1 MPSRGFNIG
10 SSRSTT
16 SVIAGLFIAFVSI
29 DGIAAMPIDDEG
41 VEVSTATPA
50 CCTPVDPLSMRL
62 TGVSRTQPSP
72 TDDVADTNAD
82 REVRRLLAAI
92 DVQTLGLRDFAARVR
107 MDTYDDLADET
118 EKRFGRVYM
127 VMPPLAAEATPN
139 ADPSAEVEVEV
150 EVEPEARKHRRA
162 AIVFERSIEPSGR
175 ARERLE
181 HFVLDDG
188 VLSDYDHEAKRL
200 VRRRVVEPGDRRD
213 PLRLGDGPVPI
224 PIGQRSADIIRHFDV
239 TLAGVVPDR
248 IAKSADGVIGL
259 HLVPK
264 PGTEMAE
271 NRKIASIDL
280 WLVGEDHL
288 PFAVELRERDGD
300 RTTVRFFDP
309 VLNAGIDAT
318 ARRWLEAPEVDPK
331 VWRIESK

>member
-1 MPSRGFNIG
+1 MPSRGIYNG
-10 SSRSTT
+10 SMIMM
-16 SVIAGLFIAFVSI
+16 IAGLVVAFGVADGVAAESI
-29 DGIAAMPIDDEG
+29 DDVGKAG
-41 VEVSTATPA
+41 
-50 CCTPVDPLSMRL
+50 TPVCCGPTDPWSMRL
-62 TGVSRTQPSP
+62 TGVSRTTASS
-72 TDDVADTNAD
+72 TDDTVTSEAD
-82 REVRRLLAAI
+82 REIRRLLEAI
-92 DVQTLGLRDFAARVR
+92 DVQTLALRDFASRVR

-139 ADPSAEVEVEV
+139 ADPPAEGEVEAQV
-150 EVEPEARKHRRA
+150 RKHRRA

-239 TLAGVVPDR
+239 TLAPAVPDR
-248 IAKSADGVIGL
+248 IAKSADGVTGL

>member
-41 VEVSTATPA
+41 LEGSTATPA

-62 TGVSRTQPSP
+62 TGLSRTQPSP

-92 DVQTLGLRDFAARVR
+92 DVQTLGLRDFASRVR

-139 ADPSAEVEVEV
+139 ADPSAEVEVEP
-150 EVEPEARKHRRA
+150 EVRKHRRA

-239 TLAGVVPDR
+239 TLAPAVPDR
-248 IAKSADGVIGL
+248 IARSADGVIGL

-264 PGTEMAE
+264 TGTEMAE
-271 NRKIASIDL
+271 DRKIASIDL
-280 WLVGEDHL
+280 WLVGENHL

-318 ARRWLEAPEVDPK
+318 ARRWLEAPEGDPK

>member
-1 MPSRGFNIG
+1 MWIRGSING
-10 SSRSTT
+10 AMVVALVMATASSGRPAAARADRDAGGET
-16 SVIAGLFIAFVSI
+16 S
-29 DGIAAMPIDDEG
+29 
-41 VEVSTATPA
+41 A
-50 CCTPVDPLSMRL
+50 CRTPVDPPAMRL
-62 TGVSRTQPSP
+62 AVVSHEPPTGV
-72 TDDVADTNAD
+72 ADGMEGIEDPA
-82 REVRRLLAAI
+82 VRDLLAAI
-92 DVQTLGLRDFAARVR
+92 DVQTLGLRDFASRVR

-127 VMPPLAAEATPN
+127 VMPPPAAEDASE
-139 ADPSAEVEVEV
+139 ADRGAE
-150 EVEPEARKHRRA
+150 PGGRRRA

-213 PLRLGDGPVPI
+213 PLRLGEGPVPI
-224 PIGQRSADIIRHFDV
+224 PIGQRSRDIVRYFEV
-239 TLAGVVPDR
+239 TRAPEVPAR
-248 IAKSADGVIGL
+248 IAKSVAGVTGL
-259 HLVPK
+259 HLVPR
-264 PGTEMAE
+264 PGTEMSE
-271 NRKIASIDL
+271 DRKVASIDL
-280 WLVGEDHL
+280 WLVGEERL

-331 VWRIESK
+331 VWRIESR

>member
-1 MPSRGFNIG
+1 MPSRGIYNG
-10 SSRSTT
+10 SMIAMIMM
-16 SVIAGLFIAFVSI
+16 IAGLVVAFGGADGAAAESI
-29 DGIAAMPIDDEG
+29 DDGGEPG
-41 VEVSTATPA
+41 
-50 CCTPVDPLSMRL
+50 TPVCCGPTDPWSMRL
-62 TGVSRTQPSP
+62 TGVSRTTASS
-72 TDDVADTNAD
+72 TDDTVTPEAD
-82 REVRRLLAAI
+82 REIRRLLEAI
-92 DVQTLGLRDFAARVR
+92 DVQTLALRDFVSRVR

-127 VMPPLAAEATPN
+127 VMPTLVAEEAPKP
-139 ADPSAEVEVEV
+139 DPSAEV
-150 EVEPEARKHRRA
+150 EARKHRRA

-213 PLRLGDGPVPI
+213 PLRLGDGPVPL
-224 PIGQRSADIIRHFDV
+224 PIGQRSEDIVRHFDV
-239 TLAGVVPDR
+239 TLAAAVPTR
-248 IAKSADGVIGL
+248 IAKSAEDVVGL

-309 VLNAGIDAT
+309 VLNAGIDEA

>member
-1 MPSRGFNIG
+1 MRSRGIRNG
-10 SSRSTT
+10 SSISTIVGSWVVLAT
-16 SVIAGLFIAFVSI
+16 VGGVAG
-29 DGIAAMPIDDEG
+29 MPLDDG
-41 VEVSTATPA
+41 VEAETPA
-50 CCTPVDPLSMRL
+50 CCTPADPLSFRL
-62 TGVSRTQPSP
+62 TGVSHAPATQR
-72 TDDVADTNAD
+72 DDEDASNVDP
-82 REVRRLLAAI
+82 EIRRLLDAI
-92 DVQTLGLRDFAARVR
+92 DAQTLGLRDFVSRVR

-118 EKRFGRVYM
+118 EKRFGRVYL
-127 VMPPLAAEATPN
+127 VMPPIVKDEDSTS
-139 ADPSAEVEVEV
+139 DPGNGAG
-150 EVEPEARKHRRA
+150 KHRRA

-213 PLRLGDGPVPI
+213 PLRLGDGPIPL
-224 PIGQRSADIIRHFDV
+224 PIGQRSEDIVRHFEV
-239 TLAGVVPDR
+239 TSAPGLPAR
-248 IAKSADGVIGL
+248 IAKSADGVVGL
-259 HLVPK
+259 HLVPR

-271 NRKIASIDL
+271 NRRIASIDL
-280 WLVGEDHL
+280 WLVGEEHL

-309 VLNAGIDAT
+309 VLNAGIDSK

>member
-1 MPSRGFNIG
+1 MPSRRIRNG
-10 SSRSTT
+10 SSRSTA
-16 SVIAGLFIAFVSI
+16 SVLAGLFIAVVSI
-29 DGIAAMPIDDEG
+29 DGIAAMPIGDDA
-41 VEVSTATPA
+41 EVALPA
-50 CCTPVDPLSMRL
+50 CCTPVDSWSLRL
-62 TGVSRTQPSP
+62 TGVSRLPAAGTGEV
-72 TDDVADTNAD
+72 VAPDEDPET
-82 REVRRLLAAI
+82 RRLLEAI
-92 DVQTLGLRDFAARVR
+92 DAQTLGLRDFASRVR

-139 ADPSAEVEVEV
+139 AAPSAEGEVEAQV
-150 EVEPEARKHRRA
+150 RKHRRA

-213 PLRLGDGPVPI
+213 PLRLGDGPVPL
-224 PIGQRSADIIRHFDV
+224 PIGQRSEDIVRHFDV
-239 TLAGVVPDR
+239 TLAAAVPTR
-248 IAKSADGVIGL
+248 IAKSAEDVVGL

>member
-1 MPSRGFNIG
+1 MPARGNNHG
-10 SSRSTT
+10 SSTPM
-16 SVIAGLFIAFVSI
+16 IATASLAMALFVAFAAADGLAS
-29 DGIAAMPIDDEG
+29 MPVDDEG
-41 VEVSTATPA
+41 AGGETEIPA
-50 CCTPVDPLSMRL
+50 CCTPADPLSLRL
-62 TGVSRTQPSP
+62 TSVLRTPPSS
-72 TDDVADTNAD
+72 TDGVADTNAD

-92 DVQTLGLRDFAARVR
+92 DVQTLGLRDFASRVR

-127 VMPPLAAEATPN
+127 VMPPLAAEEDPKAE
-139 ADPSAEVEVEV
+139 PSAEAEGEVQV
-150 EVEPEARKHRRA
+150 RKHRRA

-213 PLRLGDGPVPI
+213 PLRLGDGPVPL
-224 PIGQRSADIIRHFDV
+224 PIGQRSADIVRHFDV
-239 TLAGVVPDR
+239 TLAPAVPDR

-271 NRKIASIDL
+271 NRKITSIDL

-318 ARRWLEAPEVDPK
+318 ARRWLEAPDVDPK
-331 VWRIESK
+331 VWRIESR